1 MNVPSARKMDAPRY
15 GTEPP
20 SAIPLLALPA
30 GASARVLAGECGG
43 AVGPFKTV
51 TDVQMVDYSLPQA
64 ASLQHVVP
72 PALDNALV
80 FCYRGSGSVSG
91 TAVKENTIV
100 LLDAASAVREFRL
113 EAGRCVRPSRRVR
126 ACADPRAAAALVS
139 LCSRAKG

>member
-1 MNVPSARKMDAPRY
+1 MDAPRY

-80 FCYRGSGSVSG
+80 FCYRGSGIVSG

-100 LLDAASAVREFRL
+100 LLDAASAVRELRL
-113 EAGRCVRPSRRVR
+113 EAGRCVQPSRRVR
-126 ACADPRAAAALVS
+126 AMTPVQRRRLLHCVRGQKA
-139 LCSRAKG
+139 